1 MPAKR
6 FLQPRISTRYST
18 APTAK
23 PVLMSIRG
31 YDPLVQALRLP
42 EQYTRYLQQ
51 KKALLRK
58 HVLNA
63 FSEEHALGPQR
74 QLCFFGLK

>member
-23 PVLMSIRG
+23 RVLMSIRG

-63 FSEEHALGPQR
+63 FSEEHALGP
-74 QLCFFGLK
+74 